1 MPKSR
6 TASRTKAKK
15 TPFCLSVKLPP
26 KNVRERF
33 LLIYELE
40 GCQKAVNFLTKYYG
54 ITKIKIVFNGRKV
67 GNNYLG
73 CYLENHAFFK
83 KEGLTKQ
90 IVLHEFY
97 HHLVEVRSLEL
108 PLKRE
113 EKEANNYAR
122 HFLKN

>member
-6 TASRTKAKK
+6 TSSRRKKA
-15 TPFCLSVKLPP
+15 TCQLSVKLPP
-26 KNVRERF
+26 KQVRVRF

-40 GCQKAVNFLTKYYG
+40 GCQKAVNFLTKYYR

-73 CYLENHAFFK
+73 CYLENRAFFK
-83 KEGLTKQ
+83 KEGLTKK

-113 EKEANNYAR
+113 EKEANAYSR